1 VTDKTVTEREAV
13 LRERAA
19 AEAVLDAFKTAF
31 ARMEKGYRDW
41 AKAAPLAW
49 WPCHMRTHDIAKM
62 FPLPKV
68 TRPRVVRDREGW
80 KWQCIDGRIQ
90 WSGPRG
96 WRFADV
102 MTYAVRVT
110 PERVVLWADLLA
122 NPTEDVEDDD
132 ASR

>member
-13 LRERAA
+13 LRERKAFYCGAA
-19 AEAVLDAFKTAF
+19 HQHDTDAGGNQVWEEG
-31 ARMEKGYRDW
+31 RRRY
-41 AKAAPLAW
+41 
-49 WPCHMRTHDIAKM
+49 
-62 FPLPKV
+62 PLPKV